1 MVPSTANHQEVHK
14 NSSFRVLLLAA
25 TLMTLG
31 LIVIGNLVR
40 LTNSSQGC
48 PDWPTCYGQW
58 GLPAGA
64 NAQIQYAHR
73 FTTFFDIA
81 LILLVTIIAAFK
93 YRQFKLV
100 IYPLYSVLALFLV
113 EVVLGWSAT
122 FTTSTQLSGTLHLAV
137 ALAILSLLIVA
148 TVATFYLE
156 GDAQT
161 SGSLDFHGPYK
172 KLILA
177 LLAGLLL
184 LMTSGEFVVAS
195 GSGLSCKDWPTC
207 SGQIST
213 AGPLGWIPFM
223 HSLLAGLVSLLVIA
237 MYFSAWKIYRN
248 DPVVLTSATAAAILF
263 FGQVLIGALKVTRGF
278 PADLVGV
285 HAITTA
291 ALWAA
296 LCILTVSE
304 GFSKHIQLEGS
315 GDTNQTVSFRQRVK
329 DFFMLTKPLI
339 VALLLITTVTGM
351 VMGGRGLPTLHALLW
366 TLVGGALAA
375 GGSSAINQ
383 YIDRDLDKHMQR
395 TAKRP
400 VASGRVSPAEGLAYG
415 VALCL
420 LSFFIMV
427 GFVNLLAALLSL
439 AGMVY
444 YVLIYSILLKKAT
457 VQNIVI
463 GGGAGAIPPLVGW
476 AAVTGSLNVPS
487 LILFA
492 IIFFWTPPH
501 FWALALV
508 RTKDYARA
516 GVPMLPV
523 IKGEHATRA
532 QIFIYTLEL
541 VGLTLLLPLFR
552 LSGSVYLISAVTLGG
567 ALIYAAWKV
576 WRKGGNKTAWMMYRY
591 SSIYLA
597 LLFFAMI
604 LDMLLR
610 KPG

>member
-1 MVPSTANHQEVHK
+1 M
-14 NSSFRVLLLAA
+14 
-25 TLMTLG
+25 
-31 LIVIGNLVR
+31 
-40 LTNSSQGC
+40 
-48 PDWPTCYGQW
+48 
-58 GLPAGA
+58 
-64 NAQIQYAHR
+64 
-73 FTTFFDIA
+73 
-81 LILLVTIIAAFK
+81 
-93 YRQFKLV
+93 
-100 IYPLYSVLALFLV
+100 V

-122 FTTSTQLSGTLHLAV
+122 LATSTQLSGILHLTV
-137 ALAILSLLIVA
+137 ALAILSLLILA
-148 TVATFYLE
+148 TAAAFYFE
-156 GDAQT
+156 GDAQP
-161 SGSLDFHGPYK
+161 SVSLDFHGLFK

-177 LLAGLLL
+177 LVIGLLL

-195 GSGLSCKDWPTC
+195 GSGLACKVWTTC
-207 SGQIST
+207 SGQILT
-213 AGPLGWIPFM
+213 GGPIGWIPLI
-223 HSLLAGLVSLLVIA
+223 HSILAGLISPLIIA
-237 MYFSAWKIYRN
+237 MFFAAWKIYWN
-248 DPVVLTSATAAAILF
+248 DPVVLTSATATAILY
-263 FGQVLIGALKVTRGF
+263 FGQVLIGALKVMRGF
-278 PADLVGV
+278 PVDLVGV
-285 HAITTA
+285 HAITTV

-296 LCILTVSE
+296 LCILTASA
-304 GFSKHIQLEGS
+304 GFTKHIQRERP
-315 GDTNQTVSFRQRVK
+315 GDTNQPASFRQRVK

-339 VALLLITTVTGM
+339 VVLLLITTVTGM
-351 VMGGRGLPTLHALLW
+351 VMGRRGLPTLHMLLW

-383 YIDRDLDKHMQR
+383 YIDRDLDKRMQR

-400 VASGRVSPAEGLAYG
+400 VASGRVAPAEGLAYG
-415 VALCL
+415 VALCF
-420 LSFFIMV
+420 LSFFVMV

-508 RTKDYARA
+508 RAKDYARA

-523 IKGEHATRA
+523 IKGEYATRS
-532 QIFIYTLEL
+532 QIFIYTIEL
-541 VGLTLLLPLFR
+541 VGLTLLLPLFK
-552 LSGSVYLISAVTLGG
+552 LSGIVYLISALTLGG
-567 ALIYAAWKV
+567 ALIFAAWRV

-591 SSIYLA
+591 SSMYLA

-604 LDMLLR
+604 LDTLLR